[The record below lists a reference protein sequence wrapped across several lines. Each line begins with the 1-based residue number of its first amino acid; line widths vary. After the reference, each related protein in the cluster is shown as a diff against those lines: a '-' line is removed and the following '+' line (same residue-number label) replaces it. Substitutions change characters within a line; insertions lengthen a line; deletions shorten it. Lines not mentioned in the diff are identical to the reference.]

1 MKMKEALD
9 FCSKWLPNWSGN
21 NPDALVRFYSENAF
35 YRDPANTKGLKGH
48 SQILPYF
55 KKLLAANPNWKW
67 EAVEIFPTDK
77 GFIVKWN
84 ATIPVGSEI
93 FAENGMDIVEIEG
106 GKVTRNEVYFDRSKW
121 LEVLRKSRT
130 AK

>member
-9 FCSKWLPNWSGN
+9 FCNKWLPNWSGN
-21 NPDALVRFYSENAF
+21 NPDALVKFYSENAF
-35 YRDPANTKGLKGH
+35 YRDPANTQGLRGH

-67 EAVEIFPTDK
+67 EEIEIFPTDK
-77 GFIVKWN
+77 GFVAKWK
-84 ATIPVGSEI
+84 ATIPVGSEVLT
-93 FAENGMDIVEIEG
+93 ENGMDIVEIEG
-106 GKVTRNEVYFDRSKW
+106 GKVARNEVYFDRSKW